1 MNFREF
7 LNEVVTD
14 NAIEYVK
21 RDLFKGKK
29 LKNICKS
36 FIKKFKGNGAFV
48 GNVDYTEQELY
59 DAVMTDIAE
68 YTINIAKK
76 YKSGMGT
83 MALNGSV
90 DKFNV
95 DVEELKAKIKEI
107 AKDDVNGLLK

>member
-36 FIKKFKGNGAFV
+36 FIKKFKGNGVFSI
-48 GNVDYTEQELY
+48 G
-59 DAVMTDIAE
+59 
-68 YTINIAKK
+68 
-76 YKSGMGT
+76 
-83 MALNGSV
+83 
-90 DKFNV
+90 
-95 DVEELKAKIKEI
+95 
-107 AKDDVNGLLK
+107 